1 MNVVALHK
9 KSLAVVNIV
18 NADSITKSGTNI
30 IVHGFATTAP
40 GTAANYT
47 FAAADYL
54 ISIVS
59 N

>member
-9 KSLAVVNIV
+9 KSFAVVNII
-18 NADSITKSGTNI
+18 NADSITKSGTDI

-40 GTAANYT
+40 GAAANYT
-47 FAAADYL
+47 FASADYL
-54 ISIVS
+54 ISIVA

>member
-1 MNVVALHK
+1 MTVVALHK

-18 NADSITKSGTNI
+18 SADSITKSGTDI

-47 FAAADYL
+47 FPAADYL
-54 ISIVS
+54 ISIVA

>member
-9 KSLAVVNIV
+9 KSFAVVNII
-18 NADSITKSGTNI
+18 NADSITKSGTDI

-47 FAAADYL
+47 FVAADYL
-54 ISIVS
+54 ISIVA

>member
-9 KSLAVVNIV
+9 KSFAVVNII
-18 NADSITKSGTNI
+18 NADSITKSGTDI

-47 FAAADYL
+47 FASTDYL
-54 ISIVS
+54 ISIVA

>member
-30 IVHGFATTAP
+30 IIHGFATTAP

-54 ISIVS
+54 ISIVA

>member
-9 KSLAVVNIV
+9 KSFAVVNII
-18 NADSITKSGTNI
+18 NADSITKSGTDI
-30 IVHGFATTAP
+30 IVHGFATTAH

-47 FAAADYL
+47 FVAADYL
-54 ISIVS
+54 ISIVA

>member
-9 KSLAVVNIV
+9 SSLAVINIISV
-18 NADSITKSGTNI
+18 DSITKSGTNI
-30 IVHGFATTAP
+30 VVHGIATT
-40 GTAANYT
+40 GSETAANYT

-54 ISIVS
+54 ISIVA

>member
-9 KSLAVVNIV
+9 KSLAVVNIISV
-18 NADSITKSGTNI
+18 DSITKSGADI
-30 IVHGFATTAP
+30 IIHGFATTAP

-54 ISIVS
+54 ISIVA

>member
-9 KSLAVVNIV
+9 KSLAVINITSV
-18 NADSITKSGTNI
+18 DSITKSGNNI
-30 IVHGFATTAP
+30 VVHGIATTGS

-54 ISIVS
+54 ISIVA

>member
-9 KSLAVVNIV
+9 KSIAVINIIDV
-18 NADSITKSGTNI
+18 DTITKSGTNI
-30 IVHGFATTAP
+30 VVHGIATTGS
-40 GTAANYT
+40 GTAETYT

-54 ISIVS
+54 ISIVA

>member
-9 KSLAVVNIV
+9 KSLAVVNII

-30 IVHGFATTAP
+30 VIHGFATTAP

-54 ISIVS
+54 ISIVA

>member
-9 KSLAVVNIV
+9 TSLAVINLIAV
-18 NADSITKSGTNI
+18 DSITKSGSNI
-30 IVHGFATTAP
+30 TVHGIATTGS
-40 GTAANYT
+40 GTATNYT

-54 ISIVS
+54 ISIVA

>member
-9 KSLAVVNIV
+9 KSLSVYNIISV
-18 NADSITKSGTNI
+18 DSITVSGEYIVIHGISAGAGGSATNYS
-30 IVHGFATTAP
+30 FLS
-40 GTAANYT
+40 
-47 FAAADYL
+47 ADYL

>member
-9 KSLAVVNIV
+9 KSFAVVNII
-18 NADSITKSGTNI
+18 NADSITKSGTDI

-47 FAAADYL
+47 FASADYL
-54 ISIVS
+54 ISIVA

>member
-9 KSLAVVNIV
+9 SSLAVINIISV
-18 NADSITKSGTNI
+18 DSITKSGANI
-30 IVHGFATTAP
+30 VVHGIATT
-40 GTAANYT
+40 GSETAANYT

-54 ISIVS
+54 ISIVA

>member
-9 KSLAVVNIV
+9 KSLAVVNIIS
-18 NADSITKSGTNI
+18 ADSITKSGTNI

-54 ISIVS
+54 ISIVA

>member
-1 MNVVALHK
+1 MHK

-30 IVHGFATTAP
+30 VIHGFATTAP

-54 ISIVS
+54 ISIVA

>member
-9 KSLAVVNIV
+9 KSFAVVNII
-18 NADSITKSGTNI
+18 NADSITKSGTDI

-54 ISIVS
+54 ISIVA

>member
-18 NADSITKSGTNI
+18 NADSITKSGTDI

-47 FAAADYL
+47 FSAADYL
-54 ISIVS
+54 ISIVA

>member
-1 MNVVALHK
+1 MTVVALHK
-9 KSLAVVNIV
+9 KSFAVVNIV
-18 NADSITKSGTNI
+18 TVDSITKSGTDI
-30 IVHGFATTAP
+30 IVHGYATTAP

-54 ISIVS
+54 ISIVA

>member
-9 KSLAVVNIV
+9 TSLAVINLIAV
-18 NADSITKSGTNI
+18 DSITKSGANI
-30 IVHGFATTAP
+30 TVHGIATTGS

-54 ISIVS
+54 ISIVA

>member
-9 KSLAVVNIV
+9 TSLAVINIISV
-18 NADSITKSGTNI
+18 DSITKSGTNI
-30 IVHGFATTAP
+30 VVHGIATT
-40 GTAANYT
+40 GSGIAANYT

-54 ISIVS
+54 ISIVA

>member
-9 KSLAVVNIV
+9 KSLAIVNIV
-18 NADSITKSGTNI
+18 TVDSITKSGTDI
-30 IVHGFATTAP
+30 IVHGYATTAP

-47 FAAADYL
+47 FASADYL
-54 ISIVS
+54 ISIVA